1 MRQYCV
7 TTAMGKRLIAKAL
20 AVHPDIKQVLEKGT
34 LAIIAGTTN
43 GYVAE
48 EILLS
53 VGQAEGFSRAGFRR
67 GVTVAPGAKAAKVD
81 FPGDVV
87 IVDGQWQQGKTII
100 DVAGDLRE
108 GDVVLKGA
116 NAFDADGYP
125 AVQIGHP
132 QGGTVMAAMAA
143 VIGRRVRLIV
153 PVGLEKRVLEDVDVL
168 AQRCNAPGGKGPR
181 LLPIPGEIFTELDG
195 IKLLTGAEACLLA
208 GGGTYGAEGAGWLG
222 ITGTEEQIEAAAE
235 LIKAVADEPVCRK
248 RANSFSRRA
257 RIELVPKGQEGA
269 WQRVFL

>member
-20 AVHPDIKQVLEKGT
+20 AHHPDIKQVLEKGT
-34 LAIIAGTTN
+34 LVIIAGTTN

-48 EILLS
+48 EILTSLE
-53 VGQAEGFSRAGFRR
+53 QAEGFSRAGFRR
-67 GVTVAPGAKAAKVD
+67 GMTVAPGAKAPKVD

-87 IVDGQWQQGKTII
+87 ITDGRWQQGKTIV

-132 QGGTVMAAMAA
+132 QGGTIMAAMAA
-143 VIGRRVRLIV
+143 VIGRRTRLIV
-153 PVGLEKRVLEDVDVL
+153 PVGLEKRVLEPVNDL
-168 AQRCNAPGGKGPR
+168 AERCNAPGGTGPR
-181 LLPIPGEIFTELDG
+181 LFPVPGKVFTELDA
-195 IKLLTGAEACLLA
+195 IELLTDAEAFLIA
-208 GGGTYGAEGAGWLG
+208 GGGIYGAEGAYWLG
-222 ITGTEEQIEAAAE
+222 VSGSEEQVQAATE
-235 LIKAVADEPVCRK
+235 LIESVADEPPCEV
-248 RANSFSRRA
+248 
-257 RIELVPKGQEGA
+257 
-269 WQRVFL
+269 